1 MADYLAEN
9 NYLFQGN
16 FSSSYLY
23 FSNFANKDNDFGN
36 ALKTSTDEQL
46 NTTGLAAGGENKG
59 ISYTRIVSATVV
71 NSEPKP
77 IEKSEEVENTIDTQ
91 EALKKLIE
99 EYLKKDS
106 NDEEVDWR
114 NMTDEEWK
122 KLLERIDA
130 DIDDMVK
137 RVKEETE
144 EAKEEQAKEALEKEA
159 VEETL

>member
-23 FSNFANKDNDFGN
+23 FSIFANKDNDFGN

-46 NTTGLAAGGENKG
+46 NTMELADG
-59 ISYTRIVSATVV
+59 ITAFSYQGVMQQFETRIDV
-71 NSEPKP
+71 NR
-77 IEKSEEVENTIDTQ
+77 
-91 EALKKLIE
+91 
-99 EYLKKDS
+99 
-106 NDEEVDWR
+106 DEEVDWR

-130 DIDDMVK
+130 DIDDMVE

-144 EAKEEQAKEALEKEA
+144 EAKEALEKEA

>member
-23 FSNFANKDNDFGN
+23 FSNFANKDNDFRN

-46 NTTGLAAGGENKG
+46 NTTEPADG
-59 ISYTRIVSATVV
+59 ITAFSYQGVMQQFEIGIDV
-71 NSEPKP
+71 NG
-77 IEKSEEVENTIDTQ
+77 
-91 EALKKLIE
+91 
-99 EYLKKDS
+99 
-106 NDEEVDWR
+106 DEEVDWR

-130 DIDDMVK
+130 DINDMVE